1 MEQDL
6 NKWKAAHGNV
16 LSVTVGENVS
26 YFREPSIA
34 EFSFAQGT
42 SQGDGMRMLSDLME
56 KCFLGGFNYKEAQ
69 GFSTQMAYVSA
80 FSKALEPKTFEVKNV

>member
-1 MEQDL
+1 MEQDFK
-6 NKWKAAHGNV
+6 KWKTEYGNV
-16 LSVTVGENVS
+16 LAVTVGENTS

-34 EFSFAQGT
+34 EFSFAQGI
-42 SQGDGMRMLSDLME
+42 SQGDGMRMLSDLLE